1 MPPTTR
7 TKPSSLAAEM
17 AKKTKEMILD
27 MHVKRMIL
35 ERQQNNGRL
44 PDGKMEDVL
53 ESLNAQGLESVTR
66 CTVYNHEERLR
77 LKQSRD
83 TSSVPGS
90 IFVDNNLRA
99 TASEASTITEVT
111 DASTLDGREINKG
124 GRPKGSTV

>member
-66 CTVYNHEERLR
+66 YTVYNHEERLR
-77 LKQSRD
+77 LKLSRD

>member
-7 TKPSSLAAEM
+7 TKPNSLAAEM

-44 PDGKMEDVL
+44 PDGKMEDIL
-53 ESLNAQGLESVTR
+53 ESLKAQGLESVAR
-66 CTVYNHEERLR
+66 FTVYNPEQRLR

-90 IFVDNNLRA
+90 IVVDNNGRA
-99 TASEASTITEVT
+99 NASASSTITEVT
-111 DASTLDGREINKG
+111 DASTLDRREINKG
-124 GRPKGSTV
+124 G

>member
-1 MPPTTR
+1 
-7 TKPSSLAAEM
+7 
-17 AKKTKEMILD
+17 
-27 MHVKRMIL
+27 
-35 ERQQNNGRL
+35 
-44 PDGKMEDVL
+44 
-53 ESLNAQGLESVTR
+53 LNAQGLESVTR
-66 CTVYNHEERLR
+66 YTVYNHEERLR
-77 LKQSRD
+77 LKLSRD